1 MPVCFVV
8 LNNRFGSSRLMP
20 LIVMCL
26 SVCYLFV
33 SPVSSPVAWW
43 LASSFCL
50 VGLPTSSLLSQGF
63 FVVWMRRKWSGRC
76 ILRLRL
82 FLINIV
88 RGHFFI
94 WCGLLFV
101 ILDSLHIKIICDLL
115 RQHFFV
121 FELSEGIHGSFNAMF
136 VFFLWAV
143 FIEHLI
149 SCFLFKSVP
158 LLL

>member
-1 MPVCFVV
+1 MLTGCACLFVV
-8 LNNRFGSSRLMP
+8 LNNRFESSRLMP

-63 FVVWMRRKWSGRC
+63 FVAVVVRKRRGRC
-76 ILRLRL
+76 ILRLRW
-82 FLINIV
+82 FLIIIF
-88 RGHFFI
+88 RGHLFV

-101 ILDSLHIKIICDLL
+101 ILNSLHIKIIRDLL
-115 RQHFFV
+115 YQHFLI

-136 VFFLWAV
+136 VFFFWTAL
-143 FIEHLI
+143 IKHLI
-149 SCFLFKSVP
+149 SRFLF
-158 LLL
+158 